1 MSLGNFLTAAGFGI
15 VNGVWKFIAAFGLT
29 AVKKLF
35 EDIRYHLGKLV
46 HITAA
51 GGNSW
56 KIVLF
61 LLNAVKSCDSYLLR
75 NLYPSLAEHFADS
88 YCHRIVYADYCFGK
102 TVGVIKKALHY
113 LLGGIG
119 IEAAVAET
127 LILKRNAMLS
137 QHLLVYCLTPFG
149 NAVALYARN
158 AVYLSKM
165 VLFRQMIYQ
174 LIKSVGLIKKH
185 ICAALML
192 PAVIYNNNGT

>member
-1 MSLGNFLTAAGFGI
+1 MEIYSSFRSDRRQ
-15 VNGVWKFIAAFGLT
+15 
-29 AVKKLF
+29 KLF

-127 LILKRNAMLS
+127 LFLKRNAMLS

-158 AVYLSKM
+158 TVYLSKM

-174 LIKSVGLIKKH
+174 LIKSVGLIKSTFVQPSCSLLSSTTITGH
-185 ICAALML
+185 DLLAAHFM
-192 PAVIYNNNGT
+192 ISSM